1 MNTIR
6 QYFKELSESNH
17 LKIRRD
23 HHLLIHK
30 SSSGSGS
37 LGIGWGRTYAIYF
50 LLVPSSMRPYTLCG
64 NTRSPAW
71 VIENE
76 YHT

>member
-6 QYFKELSESNH
+6 QYFEKLSESNH
-17 LKIRRD
+17 LRIRRD
-23 HHLLIHK
+23 HRLLIHE

-37 LGIGWGRTYAIYF
+37 LGIGWGGNNIYAIYV
-50 LLVPSSMRPYTLCG
+50 LIVPSSMRPYTLCG
-64 NTRSPAW
+64 NTCSPAW

-76 YHT
+76 